1 MKRIIPIAAA
11 AALLCACLDT
21 EPFLYRCMTMGYVNP
36 NGSFKADD
44 GNTYIFE
51 GIEPT
56 WKSGERL
63 IAVMD
68 VTEAIRDSVYRA
80 KNVSI
85 AYPLYKKP
93 VYVPAGQAVP
103 DTLGT
108 DEITM
113 NNGWYS
119 GGCLNMT
126 NQIKI
131 VPDTGPSIVNL
142 LIETREGVTDTLY
155 ITLKHRSD
163 ADIPEFAA
171 LSPYT
176 FYSSFP
182 IAQYL
187 PEKDSVVLNI
197 SWFWDGKQA
206 GTSAKVKR

>member
-1 MKRIIPIAAA
+1 MRRIILIITAAA
-11 AALLCACLDT
+11 MLTACLDAD
-21 EPFLYRCMTMGYVNP
+21 PFLYRCMTMGYVNP

-56 WKSGERL
+56 WKAGERL
-63 IAVMD
+63 IAIMD

-93 VYVPAGQAVP
+93 VYIAPGQAVP
-103 DTLGT
+103 DTLGL

-113 NNGWYS
+113 TNGWYS
-119 GGCLNMT
+119 GGCLNMY

-131 VPDTGPSIVNL
+131 LPDTGPHIVNL
-142 LIETREGVTDTLY
+142 LVESRQEVPDTLY
-155 ITLKHRSD
+155 LTLKHRSD
-163 ADIPEFAA
+163 ADIPEFSA
-171 LSPYT
+171 LSPYS

-182 IAQYL
+182 IAEYL
-187 PEKDSVVLNI
+187 PEKDSVVLKL

-206 GTSAKVKR
+206 GTTAKVKR